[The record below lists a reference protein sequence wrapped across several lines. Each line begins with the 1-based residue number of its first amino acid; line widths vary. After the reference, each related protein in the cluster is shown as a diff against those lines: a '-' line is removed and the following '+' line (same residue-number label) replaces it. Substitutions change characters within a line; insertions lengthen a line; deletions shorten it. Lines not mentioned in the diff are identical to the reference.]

1 MGDSSIPNFTIPLA
15 QGYRFNRG
23 NNIVRTPVAG
33 GIFRTVLDYS
43 LEAVEINVVFAFT
56 NIEKAAFFDWY
67 DSTINHGANSFNIPL
82 ETDTDG
88 LQNHQALFKPG
99 TINVTT
105 REGINWR
112 VTCTLVVET
121 SPSQDKPFG
130 GSLWPLIEVYGE
142 NLQPV
147 LDRLAKLVNIDFLVL
162 E

>member
-1 MGDSSIPNFTIPLA
+1 MGNSLIPNFVVPLA
-15 QGYRFNRG
+15 RGYKFNRG
-23 NNIVRTPVAG
+23 NNIVRTPVSG

-43 LEAVEINVVFAFT
+43 LEAVEISVIFTFT
-56 NIEKAAFFDWY
+56 NIEKAAFFDWF
-67 DSTINHGANSFNIPL
+67 DFAINHGANSFSIPL

-99 TINVTT
+99 TIKVSTT
-105 REGINWR
+105 EGINWR

-121 SPSQDKPFG
+121 TPSQDKPFG

-142 NLQPV
+142 NLQPI
-147 LDRLAKLVNIDFLVL
+147 LDRLAKLINVDFLVL

>member
-1 MGDSSIPNFTIPLA
+1 MGDLSIPNFVIPLA
-15 QGYRFNRG
+15 QGYKFNRG
-23 NNIVRTPVAG
+23 KNIVRTPVAG

-43 LEAVEINVVFAFT
+43 LESVEINVIFALT
-56 NIEKAAFFDWY
+56 NLEKAAFFDWF
-67 DSTINHGANSFNIPL
+67 DSAINHGANSFNIPL

-121 SPSQDKPFG
+121 TPSQDKPFG
-130 GSLWPLIEVYGE
+130 GSLWPLIEIYGE
-142 NLQPV
+142 DLDPII
-147 LDRLAKLVNIDFLVL
+147 DRLAKLVNVDFLVL